1 MPHLHRPG
9 LASVASRLAQVNE
22 FEDLAHSFSAARQNK
37 PLDESHSLDPQ
48 TQVPVFTAE
57 PSMLEQT
64 GPFAHLLEEAKQNI
78 PVRKKLHTVVPH

>member
-1 MPHLHRPG
+1 MPHLHGSG
-9 LASVASRLAQVNE
+9 LASVASRLAQVNDVND
-22 FEDLAHSFSAARQNK
+22 FAHSFSAARQNK

-64 GPFAHLLEEAKQNI
+64 GPFAHLLEEAKQNL
-78 PVRKKLHTVVPH
+78 PLKEWHSVVPH